1 MRALLPLRLPL
12 AAALPA
18 LLALLPLPARAA
30 AGPWHDDGPA
40 ALRLLSPWSVA
51 PRGAELALGLE
62 VALDPGWHIY
72 WLNSGDAGYPP
83 RLDFRATAGLSGM
96 ELQFPV
102 PHRYELPGELV
113 AFGYGE
119 RLVYPLTARGGFH
132 AVADLAIAG
141 TVDYVVCASE
151 CIPFTSQLTLAQRFG
166 DVSAADPATQPLL
179 ATWRSRVPAPAPSG
193 IATARAFDLRHAGGT
208 LELAFTGL
216 PAPPVD
222 LFFAPH
228 ELVELGKPLHRRSG
242 DGDLY
247 TVPFTWKV
255 RRDPPPGE
263 LVVDWTVALGEAGW
277 NGRATVPLGEPS
289 PAGVSRSPDSTAPQ
303 APHRPAVAWPWWGV
317 LAAAVLGLA
326 WALWPRTGSRFHA

>member
-1 MRALLPLRLPL
+1 MRPLFPLRLPL
-12 AAALPA
+12 VAALAA

-40 ALRLLSPWSVA
+40 MLRLISPWSVA

-83 RLDFRATAGLSGM
+83 RLDFGATAGLSEV

-102 PHRYELPGELV
+102 PHRYELPGDLV

-119 RLVYPLTARGGFH
+119 RVIYPLTARGGFQ
-132 AVADLAIAG
+132 AAADLAIAG

-151 CIPFTSQLTLAQRFG
+151 CIPFTSRLTLAQRFG
-166 DVSAADPATQPLL
+166 NVPAADLATQPLL
-179 ATWRSRVPAPAPSG
+179 ATWRSRVPAPAPPG
-193 IATARAFDLRHAGGT
+193 CATARAVDLRHAGGT

-242 DGDLY
+242 DRDLY

-263 LVVDWTVALGEAGW
+263 LALDWTAALGEAGW
-277 NGRATVPLGEPS
+277 SGRATVALGEPS
-289 PAGVSRSPDSTAPQ
+289 PDGVAASPDSRSPQEPRSPAP
-303 APHRPAVAWPWWGV
+303 AWPWWLV

-326 WALWPRTGSRFHA
+326 WALWPRTESRPHA